1 MLTRAA
7 TLADALD
14 ARLPAGTIE
23 RTLADNLVT
32 SLSYADLVKLSGNL
46 GEIQEGGKR
55 MTRLISSL
63 KKSAERPRLM
73 HYALGRDVLRL
84 EPNASE
90 EQE

>member
-1 MLTRAA
+1 MPLMPP
-7 TLADALD
+7 
-14 ARLPAGTIE
+14 ARRHYR
-23 RTLADNLVT
+23 RTLADI
-32 SLSYADLVKLSGNL
+32 LSPASAIRLVKLSGNL
-46 GEIQEGGKR
+46 RGNTEGGKR